1 MDWTEPVF
9 DKVNETTTGSDQ
21 ETSYVYGEWADQNNY
36 MDGDDEKDLS
46 NVYVIFNMTN
56 PPEDAPDDEYAVYLW
71 VIARSTEQNYSS
83 TFIMK
88 MQLATAPQ
96 QSYENW
102 IHGLSE
108 SYANYSG
115 EYLTSYTPPYPQG
128 TAPPYTIEPHYSLAE
143 LEHLLTGIYLFA
155 STDFD
160 GVYSVADG
168 YVRVSQIAVICVPYS
183 QDDSVINPAT
193 EATMN
198 AIIWL
203 VIIYL
208 PALAIAQFVP
218 KLGFVAGMSLML
230 GVFGLAQP
238 GFFQVSIMGF
248 MAMMIGLYKSR

>member
-56 PPEDAPDDEYAVYLW
+56 PPEDAPYDEYAVYLW
-71 VIARSTEQNYSS
+71 VIARSTVQNYSS
-83 TFIMK
+83 TFVMK

-96 QSYENW
+96 QSYQNW
-102 IHGLSE
+102 LHGISE

-115 EYLTSYTPPYPQG
+115 EYLTSYTPSYPQR
-128 TAPPYTIEPHYSLAE
+128 TEPLYTIEPHYSLAE
-143 LEHLLTGIYLFA
+143 LEHLLVGLYLFA
-155 STDFD
+155 PIDD
-160 GVYSVADG
+160 GLYGNASG
-168 YVRVSQIAVICVPYS
+168 YVRISQVAVICVPYS
-183 QDDSVINPAT
+183 QDDGAFI
-193 EATMN
+193 EDTMN